1 MKTAVTALILCLGR
15 AAAAGGAAASDEEQA
30 LARLQLAVEKALA
43 EVEKGWQG
51 AALSSSAPA
60 SAGGSARRLA
70 GGGGHVGVISRAH
83 YPENDPT
90 CATKPLRWDV
100 IAPHHFTGGA
110 CESIM
115 HEGLPFS
122 TRGSCSSAT
131 SFSSNFYQGSLC
143 SGTPLETK
151 EVTNDD
157 CAPSYDASYSYSFSY
172 GDLDGYGKLGCPAI
186 PAADVAATTTYYF
199 GSGTCA
205 DSDDQLKSYQVWHAG
220 CYLQSE
226 PDDPVQI
233 SMKYSCDAKDGF
245 HIEMY
250 MNADC
255 SDSPMMEMTA
265 FEVDTCNQGM
275 KVTCGCAA
283 GVGCSDGSLSD
294 AAAARGPL
302 LATAVLGAAA
312 AAL

>member
-1 MKTAVTALILCLGR
+1 MKTAVTALIILCLGS
-15 AAAAGGAAASDEEQA
+15 AAAASAAADEEQA
-30 LARLQLAVEKALA
+30 RARLQLAMERALA
-43 EVEKGWQG
+43 EVDKGWQG

-90 CATKPLRWDV
+90 CATQPLRWDV

-131 SFSSNFYQGSLC
+131 SFSSNLYQGSLC
-143 SGTPLETK
+143 SGTPLETE
-151 EVTNDD
+151 EVTDD
-157 CAPSYDASYSYSFSY
+157 VCAPVYDASYSYSFSY
-172 GDLDGYGKLGCPAI
+172 GDLDGYAKWGCEAI
-186 PAADVAATTTYYF
+186 NPADVSATITFYLDSVTCDDAAP
-199 GSGTCA
+199 
-205 DSDDQLKSYQVWHAG
+205 KNYQVWHGG
-220 CYLQSE
+220 CQLQSD
-226 PDDPVQI
+226 PDDPIRMSV
-233 SMKYSCDAKDGF
+233 KYSCDATDGF
-245 HIEMY
+245 HVEAY
-250 MNADC
+250 MNDDDC
-255 SDSPMMEMTA
+255 SDSPMMEMTVL
-265 FEVDTCNQGM
+265 EVDTCNQGM

-283 GVGCSDGSLSD
+283 GVGCSDGSLGSD

>member
-1 MKTAVTALILCLGR
+1 MKTAVTALIILCLGS
-15 AAAAGGAAASDEEQA
+15 AAAASAAADEEQA
-30 LARLQLAVEKALA
+30 RARLQLAMERALA
-43 EVEKGWQG
+43 EVDKGWQG

-83 YPENDPT
+83 YPEDDPT
-90 CATKPLRWDV
+90 CATQPLRWDV

-143 SGTPLETK
+143 TGTPLETK
-151 EVTNDD
+151 EVTDD
-157 CAPSYDASYSYSFSY
+157 VCAPVYDASYSYSFSY
-172 GDLDGYGKLGCPAI
+172 GDLDGYAKWGCEAI
-186 PAADVAATTTYYF
+186 NPADVSATITFYLDSVTCDDAAP
-199 GSGTCA
+199 
-205 DSDDQLKSYQVWHAG
+205 KNYQVWHGG
-220 CYLQSE
+220 CQ
-226 PDDPVQI
+226 VQGQN
-233 SMKYSCDAKDGF
+233 SVKYSCDATMGF
-245 HIEMY
+245 HGEAY
-250 MNADC
+250 TSSDC
-255 SDSPMMEMTA
+255 TGSPMAKVTL
-265 FEVDTCNQGM
+265 FPVDTCNQGM
-275 KVTCGCAA
+275 KATCGCAA
-283 GVGCSDGSLSD
+283 GVGCSPPEVD